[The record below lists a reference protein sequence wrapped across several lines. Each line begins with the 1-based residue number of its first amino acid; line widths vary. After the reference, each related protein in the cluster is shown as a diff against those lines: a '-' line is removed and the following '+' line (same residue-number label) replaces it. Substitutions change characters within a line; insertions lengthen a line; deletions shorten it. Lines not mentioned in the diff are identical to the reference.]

1 MENIVRNFSVD
12 DEVVYKPYEDCRR
25 ADVSCKGI
33 VIEKCADDEY
43 IVEFGD
49 YVRKIGWWSRGK
61 YNWRNLFAYGT
72 V

>member
-12 DEVVYKPYEDCRR
+12 DSVVYKPYENCSKKDI
-25 ADVSCKGI
+25 SGKG
-33 VIEKCADDEY
+33 VVTEKCADGEY

-61 YNWRNLFAYGT
+61 YNWRNLWVFEKK
-72 V
+72 